1 MPRRWL
7 EGTQAP
13 LLTDPFAQL
22 FDATRSEQLETPI
35 SDRIEHR
42 MD

>member
-22 FDATRSEQLETPI
+22 FDATRSEQLEI